1 LYFYLVKD
9 FNFQLM
15 NTKLT
20 LTIEKEVIDRAKKYA
35 KEEKRSLSDIIE
47 NYLKM
52 LTQSKSELNANEQE
66 LNPLVASLRGSFK
79 MPKDMDYQKELN
91 KRREDKYS

>member
-1 LYFYLVKD
+1 
-9 FNFQLM
+9 M

-91 KRREDKYS
+91 KRREDKYF

>member
-1 LYFYLVKD
+1 
-9 FNFQLM
+9 M

-52 LTQSKSELNANEQE
+52 LTQSKSELNVNEQE

-91 KRREDKYS
+91 KRREDKYF